1 MIGYYDATGEWGNTN
16 RQLTP
21 ETERPVAAARLN
33 FRPHCTALRLR
44 GGHVFGDSLPISFK
58 EFHSMHEIQY
68 GLPSPGLEAAQTLSP
83 IYPSIHPARLDVG
96 DRAIS

>member
-1 MIGYYDATGEWGNTN
+1 
-16 RQLTP
+16 
-21 ETERPVAAARLN
+21 
-33 FRPHCTALRLR
+33 
-44 GGHVFGDSLPISFK
+44 
-58 EFHSMHEIQY
+58 MHEIQY